1 MPDKRPDFL
10 KPAGSMKRE
19 IFSDESDGMASDD
32 SEESDD
38 VCDYSPR
45 NGDGKHSAM
54 LSQRQRD
61 FSWSRPLIRY

>member
-1 MPDKRPDFL
+1 
-10 KPAGSMKRE
+10 MKRE

-45 NGDGKHSAM
+45 NGDGKL
-54 LSQRQRD
+54 LSNAFTVAAR
-61 FSWSRPLIRY
+61 FSWSRQLIRY